1 MQSSNRFPLYFI
13 KDLKIYTL
21 VDEEDIPSIIDYFQC
36 YNIADIDNVSFDKEK
51 KHLSIKVKEYYK
63 NNISQKFYEDIQYFG
78 FHKILRSNCY
88 KVWYIEFDAS
98 TYPSNLHLDIKEIK
112 TEEDYSQTELQ
123 ESREVLN
130 SADEEFEE
138 DNVHENNEN
147 NENNED
153 NVDVKD
159 YDSVALKFNNMV
171 TRYKNKYKGNTNRK
185 SSNSDENITLEDLLV
200 KKNKNYMKNDK
211 RKSYKN
217 VWSRRLRQKLNSGL
231 N

>member
-21 VDEEDIPSIIDYFQC
+21 VDEEDIPYIIDYFQC
-36 YNIADIDNVSFDKEK
+36 YNIADIDNVNFDKEK
-51 KHLSIKVKEYYK
+51 KHLSIKLKEYYK

-98 TYPSNLHLDIKEIK
+98 TYPSNLHLDIKEVK

-138 DNVHENNEN
+138 DNENC
-147 NENNED
+147 D
-153 NVDVKD
+153 DSQDVNK
-159 YDSVALKFNNMV
+159 YDSVVLKFNNMV
-171 TRYKNKYKGNTNRK
+171 TRYKNKSRGNTNRK
-185 SSNSDENITLEDLLV
+185 SSNSDENITLEDVLV
-200 KKNKNYMKNDK
+200 KKNKNYMKNNK

-217 VWSRRLRQKLNSGL
+217 VWTRRLRQKLNSGL